1 MYNHL
6 YIIELYKYTVVYI
19 STMLIKLLSLLL
31 TQNVIYKNNIINIMS
46 SEIDIHKNDFLGY
59 DERYVN
65 YYTNITSHTSH
76 KRETSDILN
85 ISRYMDILEKINK
98 LQKANTLGSGSG
110 SGPDIHDETIRT
122 ILYDETGHMNIRA
135 YNIKAG
141 GLLSDW

>member
-1 MYNHL
+1 
-6 YIIELYKYTVVYI
+6 
-19 STMLIKLLSLLL
+19 MLIKLLLSSLL
-31 TQNVIYKNNIINIMS
+31 TQNVMYKNHIVNIMS
-46 SEIDIHKNDFLGY
+46 SEIDIHKNEFLGY

-110 SGPDIHDETIRT
+110 SGSGPEIHDETIRT
-122 ILYDETGHMNIRA
+122 ILYDETGYMNIRA